1 MSDNTEKD
9 KEFYRIADEFIA
21 VANGNSGK
29 VDQGKVSATF
39 LYGAARFN
47 TFLVASALNSGD
59 ELATRR
65 EEAIK
70 YFMAE
75 YEKMLEEHFSD
86 YIENYDTYLGNPKIV
101 SD

>member
-9 KEFYRIADEFIA
+9 KEFYEIADAFIA
-21 VANGNSGK
+21 VANSNTGK

-47 TFLVASALNSGD
+47 TFLVAAASGSAD
-59 ELATRR
+59 ELASRKK
-65 EEAIK
+65 EAIK

-75 YEKMLEEHFSD
+75 YEKMLEEHFED
-86 YIENYDTYLGNPKIV
+86 YIENYDTYIATPK
-101 SD
+101 

>member
-9 KEFYRIADEFIA
+9 KEFYEIADAFIA
-21 VANGNSGK
+21 VANSNSGK
-29 VDQGKVSATF
+29 ADQGKVSATF

-47 TFLVASALNSGD
+47 TFLVAAASGSAD
-59 ELATRR
+59 ELASRK

-86 YIENYDTYLGNPKIV
+86 YTENYDTYIGK
-101 SD
+101 SQ

>member
-9 KEFYRIADEFIA
+9 KEFYEIADAFIA
-21 VANGNSGK
+21 VANDNSGK

-47 TFLVASALNSGD
+47 TFLVASASASGE
-59 ELATRR
+59 ELASRR

-70 YFMAE
+70 YFMDE
-75 YEKMLEEHFSD
+75 YEKMLEEHFTD
-86 YIENYDTYLGNPKIV
+86 YIENYDTYIGNPK
-101 SD
+101 

>member
-9 KEFYRIADEFIA
+9 KEFYEIADAFIA
-21 VANGNSGK
+21 VANSNSGK
-29 VDQGKVSATF
+29 ADQGKVSATF

-47 TFLVASALNSGD
+47 TFLVAAASGSSD
-59 ELATRR
+59 ELASRK

-70 YFMAE
+70 YFMVE

-86 YIENYDTYLGNPKIV
+86 YIENYDTYIGKPQ
-101 SD
+101 